1 MSTPDHLL
9 MSTWIINKPILTYGQ
24 LCTLLAKATS
34 IVNNRPVRVRN
45 LVGGLDL
52 GPGGEGPTLHGL
64 DFGVGAM
71 KAGVPV
77 LLSIL

>member
-1 MSTPDHLL
+1 MIHANLEPSL
-9 MSTWIINKPILTYGQ
+9 IL
-24 LCTLLAKATS
+24 
-34 IVNNRPVRVRN
+34 NFE

-52 GPGGEGPTLHGL
+52 GPGGEGPALHGL
-64 DFGVGAM
+64 DCGVGAM